1 MNSDLQDWYFHERLR
16 LFPGKSDHEGMK
28 WTRRKMSWSSFQL
41 SEIYSWGLG
50 SNAQQ
55 LMIIWSYANHSW
67 TPILSLFSC
76 KKAGETLIKR
86 FQSCL
91 WRLLVFIVTSRVT
104 AGLWGES
111 SWVRLQ
117 SHAVPSPTPPPLPG
131 EGHLQMLEQP
141 PQSTAFII
149 NILLKMDP
157 HCPENKVRLQVRN
170 VAPQII
176 SHSPSYFKPVP
187 LLIYPYA
194 VNDLFNNFC
203 LWKFSPFLK
212 PQVKKYVCSHETSPS
227 PVFPLVPHPFPPFPL
242 CPLYHS
248 FIFVN
253 LWGVHV

>member
-1 MNSDLQDWYFHERLR
+1 MKDR
-16 LFPGKSDHEGMK
+16 LFPGKSYHEGMK
-28 WTRRKMSWSSFQL
+28 WTRRKMSWSSFHL

-176 SHSPSYFKPVP
+176 SHSPSYFKPVLCSSILMPWMTYLTISAFENFPHSSNPRSRNMFVPMKPP
-187 LLIYPYA
+187 LL
-194 VNDLFNNFC
+194 LF
-203 LWKFSPFLK
+203 
-212 PQVKKYVCSHETSPS
+212 SHL
-227 PVFPLVPHPFPPFPL
+227 FPILSHPFPSAHYITPSYL
-242 CPLYHS
+242 
-248 FIFVN
+248 
-253 LWGVHV
+253 